1 MKNIA
6 LFIAVFI
13 LGLSLA
19 QPVQASDFKKPL
31 HFAPGKN
38 SAIVSAAVVR
48 GDRDIYLIKAHA
60 KQVMTINISTLE
72 ENAVFSLF
80 EPKAKNAVRGTEE
93 GKDITTWSGSLS
105 KTGLYRIIVGGT
117 RGNAS
122 YKLQVTVK

>member
-38 SAIVSAAVVR
+38 SAIVSAAVVE
-48 GDRDIYLIKAHA
+48 G
-60 KQVMTINISTLE
+60 TGISTSSRLMQ
-72 ENAVFSLF
+72 SRL
-80 EPKAKNAVRGTEE
+80 
-93 GKDITTWSGSLS
+93 
-105 KTGLYRIIVGGT
+105 
-117 RGNAS
+117 
-122 YKLQVTVK
+122 